1 MTTQTD
7 DQQFWQLIDQ
17 FIQHA
22 NEQGQASGA
31 PPHVAGAALLFAAA
45 RFNAYVLARSAGSA
59 EQFSAN
65 KDNALE
71 YFRGQ
76 FDKMMSEN
84 MADYETNFDKYNP
97 R

>member
-7 DQQFWQLIDQ
+7 DQQFWQLIDK

-31 PPHVAGAALLFAAA
+31 APQVAGAALMFAAA
-45 RFNAYVLARSAGSA
+45 RFNAYVLARSAANA
-59 EQFSAN
+59 EQFRTN
-65 KDNALE
+65 VPGALE
-71 YFRGQ
+71 YFRQQ
-76 FDKMMSEN
+76 FDKMMTEN
-84 MADYETNFDKYNP
+84 MDDYAANFEKYEQ